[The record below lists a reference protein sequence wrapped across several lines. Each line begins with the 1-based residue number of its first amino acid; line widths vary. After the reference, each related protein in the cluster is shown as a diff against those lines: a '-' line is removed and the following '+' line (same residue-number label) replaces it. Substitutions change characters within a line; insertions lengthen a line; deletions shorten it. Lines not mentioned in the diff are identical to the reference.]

1 MTNEQLS
8 FLDELTNM
16 LTNVLLDKSDSYE
29 IITNDE
35 NGNSK
40 QLINREE
47 YLERVISTTIVD
59 LGSMFPDIS

>member
-47 YLERVISTTIVD
+47 YLERVISTTIED
-59 LGSMFPDIS
+59 LEIMFPDIS